1 MTTAPNTALAVC
13 NTAIR
18 EHNGLYSLNDLHKA
32 SGGEA
37 KHQPALFMRLD
48 TTQELIAVISNST
61 DVQSYVSR
69 GGRYGGTYACRELVI
84 AYAAWISAAFQLKV
98 IRVFLDAAAPEQPA
112 QQALPLPP
120 AQEPAKGLSPT
131 VAQEIAAQASQSI
144 LDALQ
149 RKHLLVNWP
158 QVTDALA
165 DRNTE
170 IQFSE
175 LTDLV
180 HAGLARLQRSI
191 NAEAYLAIERRAR
204 RQNVRATHVSM
215 QA

>member
-1 MTTAPNTALAVC
+1 MTTQSLIVGNV
-13 NTAIR
+13 AIR
-18 EHNGLYSLNDLHKA
+18 AHGGLYNLNDLHQA
-32 SGGEA
+32 SGSEA
-37 KHQPALFMRLD
+37 KHQPSNFIRLEA
-48 TTQELIAVISNST
+48 TQALIAELCSS
-61 DVQSYVSR
+61 DVRIKAIDTVR
-69 GGRYGGTYACRELVI
+69 GRGKAQGTYACRELVI

-98 IRVFLDAAAPEQPA
+98 IQVFLDTAAPAPA
-112 QQALPLPP
+112 QRALPLPP
-120 AQEPAKGLSPT
+120 APEPSKGLSPT
-131 VAQEIAAQASQSI
+131 VAHEIAAQASQSI

-149 RKHLLVNWP
+149 KKHLLVNWP

-180 HAGLARLQRSI
+180 HAGLARLQRNI

-204 RQNVRATHVSM
+204 RQNVRATQVSM